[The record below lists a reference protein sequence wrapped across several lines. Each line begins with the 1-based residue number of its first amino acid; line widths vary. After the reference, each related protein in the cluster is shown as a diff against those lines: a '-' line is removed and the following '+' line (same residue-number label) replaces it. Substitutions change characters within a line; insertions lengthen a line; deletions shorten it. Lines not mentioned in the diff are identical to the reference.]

1 MLLQNILTLIRIDN
15 RVFQMK
21 NMFRLYIVSP
31 LLKKIVAMRRAVSK
45 IKEGLAYFSLD
56 LVYDLKG

>member
-31 LLKKIVAMRRAVSK
+31 LLKKNRGDATGGFK
-45 IKEGLAYFSLD
+45 N
-56 LVYDLKG
+56 